1 MDIFKDNEIVQ
12 KSKRSFAARKALGYG
27 KNFEKIIIDACEYY
41 RSQGIADISKIDE
54 PFKVLKLYRYRQF
67 KGQFTD
73 KANPDF
79 EGTLKGG
86 QSICFEAKYTSQKR
100 MEKSVISERQEEIL
114 STKSELGAVV
124 GVCVGIIERY
134 FFVPWE
140 VWDNIEGIYGKKSV
154 NANDLAR
161 FEVKFRHGVMFLD
174 RLNKEGRYECFSNS
188 QIHEGR

>member
-41 RSQGIADISKIDE
+41 RSQGIADITKVDE
-54 PFKVLKLYRYRQF
+54 PFKVLKLYGYRQF

-86 QSICFEAKYTSQKR
+86 QSICFEAKYTSQRR
-100 MEKSVISERQEEIL
+100 MAKSVISEKQEEVL
-114 STKSELGAVV
+114 NYKSALGAVV
-124 GVCVGIIERY
+124 GVCVGIGQRY

-140 VWDNIEGIYGKKSV
+140 VWANMKEIYGKKSV
-154 NANDLAR
+154 SVNDLAR
-161 FEVKFRHGVMFLD
+161 YEVKFRHGVMFLD
-174 RLNKEGRYECFSNS
+174 RLSKDK
-188 QIHEGR
+188 

>member
-1 MDIFKDNEIVQ
+1 MDIFKDNERVQ

-27 KNFEKIIIDACEYY
+27 KNFESFIIAACDYY
-41 RSQGIADISKIDE
+41 RDKGLADITKVDE
-54 PFKVLKLYRYRQF
+54 PFKVLELYGFRQF

-100 MEKSVISERQEEIL
+100 MDKSVISERQEEIL
-114 STKSELGAVV
+114 SNKSELGAVV
-124 GVCVGIIERY
+124 GVCVGIIDRY

-140 VWDNIEGIYGKKSV
+140 VWDNIEEIYGKKSV
-154 NANDLAR
+154 NVNDLAR

-174 RLNKEGRYECFSNS
+174 KLSKDK
-188 QIHEGR
+188 

>member
-1 MDIFKDNEIVQ
+1 MDIFENNEIVK

-27 KNFEKIIIDACEYY
+27 KNFESFIIAACDYY
-41 RSQGIADISKIDE
+41 RDKGLADIVKVDE
-54 PFKVLKLYRYRQF
+54 PFTVLKLYGKGQF
-67 KGQFTD
+67 KGQFTK

-100 MEKSVISERQEEIL
+100 MAKSVISDKQEEVL
-114 STKSELGAVV
+114 SYKSVLGAVV
-124 GVCVGIIERY
+124 GVCVGIVDRY

-140 VWDNIEGIYGKKSV
+140 VWANMENIYGKKSV
-154 NANDLAR
+154 SADDLVR

-174 RLNKEGRYECFSNS
+174 RMSKEK
-188 QIHEGR
+188 